1 VESLRRELDLEGEAM
16 AREAVELDLEKER
29 SENLQSVLQDF
40 QAAKDHELQQAV
52 KDYESQLLQATQSLA
67 EYKHRALTAE
77 LKIEESHINV
87 TRTQDLEK
95 EIKEKHLLIGKL
107 RHEAVIMNEHLMEA
121 LRRLR
126 RNSTDFNVDR
136 RLVTNVLLSFLSTP
150 RADGKRFEMLSLLA
164 SVLSW
169 NDLERE
175 KAGLQRAGSSDASTT
190 SSFWGIS
197 SSAGSPAKSEV
208 DKSDQTESFSRLWV
222 EFLLTEASA
231 GESPSQ
237 TSPRDNNI
245 SPITNSPTLS
255 RTRRLSSVSVFNPAA
270 SSPNLSLPSLK
281 KGKEKERVV
290 SES

>member
-1 VESLRRELDLEGEAM
+1 LKYYRASGCQQCALKNRCTRNKANRTITREE
-16 AREAVELDLEKER
+16 
-29 SENLQSVLQDF
+29 
-40 QAAKDHELQQAV
+40 
-52 KDYESQLLQATQSLA
+52 
-67 EYKHRALTAE
+67 
-77 LKIEESHINV
+77 
-87 TRTQDLEK
+87 
-95 EIKEKHLLIGKL
+95 
-107 RHEAVIMNEHLMEA
+107 NEHLMEA

-164 SVLSW
+164 SILSW

-175 KAGLQRAGSSDASTT
+175 KAGLQRVGSSDTSTT
-190 SSFWGIS
+190 SSFWGRS
-197 SSAGSPAKSEV
+197 SSVGSPTKAEL
-208 DKSDQTESFSRLWV
+208 DKSDETESFSRLWV

-237 TSPRDNNI
+237 PTSPRDNNNVSTATG
-245 SPITNSPTLS
+245 SPILPP
-255 RTRRLSSVSVFNPAA
+255 TRRLSSFSVVNPAA
-270 SSPNLSLPSLK
+270 SSPNLLLSSSK